1 MKWLLIFPFFL
12 NFFNADAQHYSVENC
27 DVLVIG
33 GGTGGTAAAIQSA
46 RLGAKTVL
54 VEQGDMLGGM
64 LTAAGVSCTD
74 GNEYLDGGIW
84 NEFRQLLYKHY
95 NNPRLNTGW
104 VSNTCFEPH
113 VGDSIFKAMAS
124 REKNLSVYYGYDLY
138 AVTGNVKQVTGA
150 VFIDNLKY
158 TKINIRAKVVIDATE
173 TGDVMAMAH
182 VPYDLGMDDP
192 AISGETEAR
201 EKNNII
207 QDLTWAAVLK
217 EYDEK
222 SDHTIQKPEGYNP
235 LLYYCSCLNAP
246 CDKTPWDG
254 DVSKMLR
261 YGRLPLTPGQKF
273 RKYML
278 NWPAHGNDIY
288 LNVVES
294 DTADR
299 NAAYK
304 KAKQHTL
311 GFIYFIQTELKMKNF
326 GLAEDELDNGLAL
339 IPYNR
344 EARRMHGVV
353 RMNLDHIKDPYRDD
367 LYKTGIS
374 CGDYPVDHHHAQYP
388 GKVPDIKFPAI
399 PAYNIP
405 MGVVIPEKTDGL
417 LVCEKGISVTNL
429 VNGTTRLQP
438 VVLATGQAT
447 GALAALSVILKTQ
460 PRNVPV
466 RALQKKLLGANCYLM
481 PFTDVPIMNPDW
493 SAMQQAG
500 LCGILKGTGKPLGWS
515 NKMYFYPDS
524 LVTGDE
530 LLLFR
535 NAIPV
540 QKERPPLSF
549 FIPGDR
555 KIACRELE
563 PFFSLAAMRMQS
575 KNSSGYDALSK
586 QMQDS
591 WKKAFG
597 SDYNPDAKI
606 SRQNF
611 SRLVQIY
618 FPQVFDVPV
627 PIINKK

>member
-1 MKWLLIFPFFL
+1 MKRLLFLPFFIICVVS
-12 NFFNADAQHYSVENC
+12 DAQHYSVENC

-33 GGTGGTAAAIQSA
+33 GGTGGTAAALQSA

-54 VEQGDMLGGM
+54 VESGDILGGM

-95 NNPRLNTGW
+95 NNTRLNTGW

-124 REKNLSVYYGYDLY
+124 REKNLRVYYGYNLY
-138 AVTGNVKQVTGA
+138 TVTGKNQRLTGA
-150 VFIDNLKY
+150 VFIDNLHY
-158 TKINIRAKVVIDATE
+158 TKINIQAKIVIDATE

-192 AISGETEAR
+192 AVSGETEAR

-222 SDHTIQKPEGYNP
+222 SDHTIPRPEGYNP
-235 LLYYCSCLNAP
+235 SLYFCSCLNAP
-246 CDKTPWDG
+246 CDKVSWDG
-254 DVSKMLR
+254 DVTKMLR
-261 YGRLPLTPGQKF
+261 YGRLPLTPGQQF
-273 RKYML
+273 RKYMI

-294 DTADR
+294 DSADR

-304 KAKQHTL
+304 KAKLHTL
-311 GFIYFIQTELKMKNF
+311 GFIYFIQTALKMKNF
-326 GLAEDELDNGLAL
+326 GLAEDELNNGLAW

-344 EARRMHGVV
+344 EGRRLRGAV

-388 GKVPDIKFPAI
+388 GKVPDIKFPPI

-405 MGVVIPEKTDGL
+405 MGVLIPEKMDGL

-447 GALAALSVILKTQ
+447 GALAALSVKYKKD
-460 PRNVPV
+460 PRNLPV
-466 RALQKKLLGANCYLM
+466 RILQQSLLEAHCYLM
-481 PFTDVPIMNPDW
+481 PFTDVPILNPNW
-493 SAMQQAG
+493 AAIQQAG
-500 LCGILKGTGKPLGWS
+500 LCGILKGTGKPMGWS

-524 LVTGDE
+524 MVTGDD
-530 LLLFR
+530 LLRFKY
-535 NAIPV
+535 AIPDNGL
-540 QKERPPLSF
+540 RPPLS
-549 FIPGDR
+549 IITNDKR
-555 KIACRELE
+555 KIVCRELE
-563 PFFSLAAMRMQS
+563 PFFSLASMRIQLK
-575 KNSSGYDALSK
+575 KNTGSDALTAL
-586 QMQDS
+586 MRDS
-591 WKKAFG
+591 WKRTFG
-597 SDYNPDAKI
+597 REYLPDEKI
-606 SRQNF
+606 SRGDF
-611 SRLVQIY
+611 ARLIQIY
-618 FPQVFDVPV
+618 FPQVFESPV
-627 PIINKK
+627 TLINKR